1 MLAKTKNFLLTLVL
15 LNSVAWAKPF
25 ASKFCEF
32 ELPPGWSCALEG
44 TDYVCQSETADRK
57 KEAIIILAAK
67 IRGEQDSLD
76 EYMAYLK
83 KNKEYS
89 LPGGKSQVSEPKFT
103 KMTDINNHRWVDSL
117 HLASE
122 VPGFYTRY
130 MATVK
135 EDLGLAVT
143 FSVSKDLYS
152 QYQPVI
158 DKMMSTLRVFRQ
170 KKQDLADL
178 RGSGTDA
185 NFNDATFA
193 PSGAMGD
200 MQVNKTKKRVDGDSS
215 GDQLGLLL
223 LVVGAIV
230 VFIVLKKRGGK
241 GAAKK
246 KKKQ

>member
-1 MLAKTKNFLLTLVL
+1 MLSVTKNFLLSFIL

-32 ELPPGWSCALEG
+32 ELPTGWSCVLEG

-76 EYMAYLK
+76 EYMAFLK
-83 KNKEYS
+83 KTKEYA
-89 LPGGKSQVSEPKFT
+89 LPGGKKQVSEPKYT
-103 KMTDINNHRWVDSL
+103 KMTDINGHRWVDSL

-122 VPGFYTRY
+122 VPGFYTKY

-178 RGSGTDA
+178 RGNGTDA

-193 PSGAMGD
+193 PSSSLGD
-200 MQVNKTKKRVDGDSS
+200 MQVNKTKKRGDGDSS

-230 VFIVLKKRGGK
+230 VFIIIKKRGKK
-241 GAAKK
+241 GPNK

>member
-1 MLAKTKNFLLTLVL
+1 MLVWTKNFLLTFIL

-25 ASKFCEF
+25 ASGFCEF
-32 ELPPGWSCALEG
+32 ELPPGWSCSIEG
-44 TDYVCQSETADRK
+44 TDYVCQSETPDRK

-76 EYMAYLK
+76 EYMAFLK
-83 KNKEYS
+83 KSKEYS
-89 LPGGKSQVSEPKFT
+89 LPGGKKQISEPKFT

-143 FSVSKDLYS
+143 FSVTKDLYN

-158 DKMMSTLRVFRQ
+158 DKMMSTIRVIRQ
-170 KKQDLADL
+170 KKQDLSNL
-178 RGSGTDA
+178 RGNGTDA

-200 MQVNKTKKRVDGDSS
+200 LQVNKTKKRGDGDSS
-215 GDQLGLLL
+215 GDQLGLILL
-223 LVVGAIV
+223 IVGAVV
-230 VFIVLKKRGGK
+230 VFIVIKKRGKK
-241 GAAKK
+241 GGTKP